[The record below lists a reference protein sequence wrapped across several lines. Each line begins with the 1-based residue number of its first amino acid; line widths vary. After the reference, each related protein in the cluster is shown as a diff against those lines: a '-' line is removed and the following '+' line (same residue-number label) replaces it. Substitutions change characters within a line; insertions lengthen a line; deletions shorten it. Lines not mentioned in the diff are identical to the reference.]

1 MAPAL
6 QKNTKKSG
14 TMKTKSRKVQKIVQ
28 SLVEKK
34 KKKDIGKKPVFKEI
48 ESKSEDEV
56 MEDTPDSDEDDVF
69 KKLQRVMDED
79 SDNSDKQVP
88 EAENEDSGS
97 DSDLPSDYE
106 KEMAVDEDDENEGEE
121 VDEGDEDEE
130 DLKKDIEQHKKD
142 MKALKER
149 DPEFYNF
156 LQKEDDG
163 LLGFG
168 ESGDED
174 EAEQVGGS
182 DDDDGLYSDMEE
194 PEEDDDDQKQA
205 AVHVLTKTELY
216 EWIDSIKS
224 NKDFKAF
231 KKLLSAFKTA
241 ARMSEEDDNITFVF
255 KIEDPAVFSKVITST
270 LRLAPIVFAHH
281 LKPKKENGSPMT
293 SGRWSF
299 FKSYVRSYL
308 NNLLHLLRNLT
319 DADML
324 RLTIR
329 EAEKCTNLYVCFD
342 RLAKEYLKTL
352 LNSWSNLVSTDIVRV
367 QAFLSIKSLAT
378 IPVPLNK
385 DTNLQG
391 YLDLCLKNVY
401 LTFVKNCK
409 NTNLHTLP
417 AINMMRNLAVQ
428 LYGVNPVLS
437 YQQGFVYIR
446 QLAIHLRQAM
456 KVRSTKNHNMVYNW
470 QYIHCIDFWSDVL
483 NAYAGSMINEEEE
496 VVESPLSALVY
507 PLTQVAVGV
516 IQLIP
521 TAQFYPL
528 RFHVLRSLNSLIH
541 NTNVFVPLATYV
553 LEVLEGTVAME
564 KAKQSNSGLPT
575 DWDLVLKVNKKSI
588 HGRMYQDE
596 VLDQCAKA
604 LRNYYKEYSHH
615 IAFPEMVDADI
626 IAIKRFVKLSK
637 SIKGKEKLAK
647 LAKDLESKAK
657 FVRQQRSKISFSPEN
672 ITEIEKF
679 NSDLK
684 AKMT

>member
-1 MAPAL
+1 MAPAV
-6 QKNTKKSG
+6 QKKTKKTS
-14 TMKTKSRKVQKIVQ
+14 TMKKPSNKKVQKVVEK
-28 SLVEKK
+28 LVEKK
-34 KKKDIGKKPVFKEI
+34 SKKDAQKKAAVKQLS
-48 ESKSEDEV
+48 ESEPEDEV
-56 MEDTPDSDEDDVF
+56 MEDAAGSDEDDDDVF

-79 SDNSDKQVP
+79 SENSDEEKNA
-88 EAENEDSGS
+88 AEDS
-97 DSDLPSDYE
+97 DSDIPSDFE
-106 KEMAVDEDDENEGEE
+106 KEMAVDDEDN
-121 VDEGDEDEE
+121 DEDEE
-130 DLKKDIEQHKKD
+130 EEDEENEEKLQKDIEQHKKD
-142 MKALKER
+142 MEALKER

-168 ESGDED
+168 ESDEED
-174 EAEQVGGS
+174 EPEQVGGS
-182 DDDDGLYSDMEE
+182 DDDADEGAYSDMEE
-194 PEEDDDDQKQA
+194 PEEQDEKEA
-205 AVHVLTKTELY
+205 AVHVLKKAELN
-216 EWIDSIKS
+216 EWIEAVKS
-224 NKDFKAF
+224 HKDFKSF

-241 ARMSEEDDNITFVF
+241 ARMSEEDDNVTFAF
-255 KIEDPAVFSKVITST
+255 KIEDPAVFSKVITTT

-281 LKPKKENGSPMT
+281 LKPKKENGSPLT

-352 LNSWSNLVSTDIVRV
+352 LNAWSNLGSTDIVRV
-367 QAFLSIKSLAT
+367 QAFLSIKSLAI
-378 IPVPLNK
+378 IPVPASK
-385 DTNLQG
+385 DTNSQG

-417 AINMMRNLAVQ
+417 VINLMRNLAVQ
-428 LYGVNPVLS
+428 LYGINPVLS

-483 NAYAGSMINEEEE
+483 NAYAGNMVDEEGD
-496 VVESPLSALVY
+496 VVESPLKALVY

-541 NTNVFVPLATYV
+541 NTHVFVPLATYV

-564 KAKQSNSGLPT
+564 KAKQSNAGLPT

-604 LRNYYKEYSHH
+604 LKNYYKEYSHH
-615 IAFPEMVDADI
+615 ISFPEMVDADI
-626 IAIKRFVKLSK
+626 IAIKRFVKQSK
-637 SIKGKEKLAK
+637 SIKGKDKLAK
-647 LAKDLESKAK
+647 LAKDLEAKAK

-672 ITEIEKF
+672 EAEIEQF
-679 NSDLK
+679 NRDLK